1 MIDAG
6 EGNDVIYLEADAIWS
21 SGYKA
26 GRIEWL
32 DDGSYNIAEKIS
44 LGGKNRFLDIIDGNA
59 DYDTVYLTD
68 DIRGDA
74 FFLHDFF
81 SDFNANNSNAFVVDI
96 FGDTGT
102 TRMSSVER
110 IIAGDGDD
118 IIDLTS
124 PDFVVSNM
132 EIQGNDGADVLWGND
147 GNDILDGGLGA
158 DILAGG

>member
-1 MIDAG
+1 MNDDADDDIDAGGGDDQVDAGGGADVIDAG

-26 GRIEWL
+26 GRVEWL

-44 LGGKNRFLDIIDGNA
+44 LDGKNRFLDIIDGNA

-81 SDFNANNSNAFVVDI
+81 SDFRLDFTR
-96 FGDTGT
+96 FGDSRRTPKAKLYLLKCHNC
-102 TRMSSVER
+102 ECW
-110 IIAGDGDD
+110 IA
-118 IIDLTS
+118 LMM
-124 PDFVVSNM
+124 PAFK
-132 EIQGNDGADVLWGND
+132 AAL
-147 GNDILDGGLGA
+147 
-158 DILAGG
+158 